1 MIPRTMRMLALACA
15 SLLLAAGCATKK
27 HVRTTIEP
35 LEKRVDELEAKG
47 KKSESAIS
55 ELERNLSKTD
65 EQVRG
70 ADARAGQAALE
81 AAKANERAA
90 RSSEQAESAGRAA
103 ATAQSGVDAH
113 KGRLSALD
121 ERITNLDN
129 FEVELSESV
138 LFKISSS
145 SLSEESKKQLDSVAG
160 KILDQ
165 HRYVVEVQGHTDKTG
180 PPDYNLQLSKKRADA
195 VVHYLT
201 LQHKVPLHRVFV
213 NGVGSEAPSS
223 DNKTR
228 EGRGLNRRVDVK
240 LYTPKAN

>member
-1 MIPRTMRMLALACA
+1 MIPRTLRMMALVAA
-15 SLLLAAGCATKK
+15 SLLMVAGCATKK
-27 HVRTTIEP
+27 HVKTTIEP
-35 LEKRVDELEAKG
+35 LEKRVDELEAKS
-47 KKSESAIS
+47 KKSETAIS

-103 ATAQSGVDAH
+103 ATAQTGVDAQ
-113 KGRLSALD
+113 KGRISALD
-121 ERITNLDN
+121 ERISNLDN
-129 FEVELSESV
+129 YEVEYSESV
-138 LFKISSS
+138 LFKFGSS
-145 SLSEESKKQLDSVAG
+145 SLTPDSKKQLDSAAS
-160 KILDQ
+160 KILDE
-165 HRYVVEVQGHTDKTG
+165 HRYVVEIQGHTDKTG
-180 PPDYNLQLSKKRADA
+180 SPEYNLQLSKKRADA
-195 VVHYLT
+195 VVQYLT

-213 NGVGSEAPSS
+213 HGVGSEAPAL

-228 EGRGLNRRVDVK
+228 EGREQNRRVDVK